1 MNNRNYHI
9 ETLAL
14 HAGQEIEPATRAR
27 AVPVYRTTAYNIKS
41 SQHGADL
48 FALRE
53 PGNIYARL
61 MNPTNDV
68 LEKRLAQLD
77 GGAAALTLSSGTAA
91 IYFAVTNILRQGD
104 ELVSANNLYGGTF
117 TQFDAILPQ
126 QGITVRFAPV
136 NDFAAT
142 EAAINEKTRALYI
155 ETVGNPALDVADIE
169 GYAAIAKKHHLPLIV
184 DATFTPPTLLR
195 PIEHG
200 ANIVIHSLSKWIGGH
215 GTGIG
220 GVVVDAGN
228 FDWTDPK
235 FSLYNEPDRGYHG
248 LRFAHDLGELNPL
261 AFILRLRT
269 VGLRNQG
276 PTLAPDAAWLFLQG
290 VESLPLRMERHS
302 SNARKVAEFLK
313 HHPKVAWVRYP
324 GLSGDPS
331 HELAQ
336 KYLPDGAGGMVVF
349 GVRGGSAEGIK
360 LVDNIELFSILANVG
375 DAKSLIIHP
384 ASTTHSLL
392 SDEDQRKAGLTPELV
407 RLSIGL
413 EHVDDII
420 AALDDALILI

>member
-14 HAGQEIEPATRAR
+14 HAGQEIEPTTRAR
-27 AVPVYRTTAYNIKS
+27 AVPVYRTTAYNFKS

-169 GYAAIAKKHHLPLIV
+169 GYATIAKKHHLPLIV

-360 LVDNIELFSILANVG
+360 LVDNIGLFSILANVG

-384 ASTTHSLL
+384 ASTTHSQL

>member
-1 MNNRNYHI
+1 M
-9 ETLAL
+9 
-14 HAGQEIEPATRAR
+14 
-27 AVPVYRTTAYNIKS
+27 PVYRTTAYNFKS

-248 LRFAHDLGELNPL
+248 LRFAHDLGELNPP

-384 ASTTHSLL
+384 ASTTHSQL

-420 AALDDALILI
+420 AALDDALTLI